1 MELVYKL
8 YARKQDTYYVNKVF
22 PNIKID
28 RLDLSLIDKLKKE
41 AVNRNENHPWKNMSY
56 EEFLRSLKLI
66 LEHPQTGK
74 EGISLATILLFGKKA
89 TIMSVLPQYK
99 NDAIFR
105 VVNKNRYDDRKVIT
119 TNLIE
124 SYYKLMDFG
133 KKHLND
139 LFILDGIFRV
149 DARSKI
155 LREIVSNTLTHRDYS
170 SVYPVRMIIDDEKI
184 TVENSDLSHLMGQLD
199 LNNFKPIAKV
209 FREIGFADE
218 LGSGMRN
225 TYKYTR
231 LYSWADPIFEEG
243 DVFITIIPLK
253 KIATLKV
260 GENVP
265 QKREIYLIELI
276 KEKIK
281 ENNQITR
288 QEIAIHAGVTVE
300 TIWRIIKKIDNLE
313 YIGSSKKG
321 YWKLNE

>member
-1 MELVYKL
+1 
-8 YARKQDTYYVNKVF
+8 
-22 PNIKID
+22 
-28 RLDLSLIDKLKKE
+28 
-41 AVNRNENHPWKNMSY
+41 
-56 EEFLRSLKLI
+56 
-66 LEHPQTGK
+66 
-74 EGISLATILLFGKKA
+74 
-89 TIMSVLPQYK
+89 MSVLPQYK

-105 VVNKNRYDDRKVIT
+105 VVNKDRYDDREVIT

-155 LREIVSNTLTHRDYS
+155 LREIVSNTLAHRDYS

-225 TYKYTR
+225 TYKNTR
-231 LYSWADPIFEEG
+231 LYSWANPIFEEG
-243 DVFITIIPLK
+243 DVFTIIIPLK

-281 ENNQITR
+281 ENNKITR